1 MTTTLVTSMTHA
13 HQIRRK
19 AARPF
24 LGAGNDVAAQIG
36 RAQVRKRWG
45 CTSVL
50 DLLLDNNRFNA

>member
-1 MTTTLVTSMTHA
+1 MTHA

-45 CTSVL
+45 YTSVI